1 MSSPL
6 WKVLGLL
13 KSDKNQIRSP
23 YTLRHHYLWKR
34 ALSSLTGY
42 PNSFHATHVGSIP
55 DTTNMR
61 RGVFTWG
68 HHHLGSRTYLRHL
81 RRCWGEKAERTGSE
95 HAIFHSLHLSGQ
107 VFKDKSFKDKC
118 KQLMI
123 SNCHRPAPEY
133 WWKMLYVSVIHVF
146 WNLFSL
152 RVVWVVCGKIQHVG
166 LRKWVWFPF

>member
-68 HHHLGSRTYLRHL
+68 HHRLGSRTYLRHL

-118 KQLMI
+118 KQLVI
-123 SNCHRPAPEY
+123 STGPRRSIDGRCCTWVSYMCSEIYFHWEWFGEY
-133 WWKMLYVSVIHVF
+133 VGKFSMSV
-146 WNLFSL
+146 
-152 RVVWVVCGKIQHVG
+152 
-166 LRKWVWFPF
+166 